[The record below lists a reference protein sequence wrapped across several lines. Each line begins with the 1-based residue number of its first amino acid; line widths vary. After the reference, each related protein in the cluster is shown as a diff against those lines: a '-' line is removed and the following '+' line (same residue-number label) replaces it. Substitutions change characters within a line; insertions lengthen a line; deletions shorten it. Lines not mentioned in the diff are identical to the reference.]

1 MSYQQVEQFMTGAVS
16 KQEETNASIWTAIL
30 NERTRQTQKWGHT
43 SFESVARYVLNE
55 RGLPGDDL
63 PDDLLKFIGLRT
75 MEVVLSE
82 EVGEVSRAILEN
94 DFAGLEK
101 ELIQV
106 AAVAVA
112 MVEYL
117 RLDKSAK

>member
-1 MSYQQVEQFMTGAVS
+1 MTGAAS
-16 KQEETNASIWTAIL
+16 KQEETNASIWAAIL
-30 NERTRQTQKWGHT
+30 NERARQAQKWGHT

-63 PDDLLKFIGLRT
+63 PDDLLRFIGLQT

-82 EVGEVSRAILEN
+82 EIGEVSRAILED
-94 DFAGLEK
+94 DFSGLEK

-117 RLDKSAK
+117 RKS